1 MEEKLSND
9 KEFML
14 ALLAYNGTYLEHA
27 SEELKAD
34 KEIIMAALQSGYS
47 LLYEHVSDALKTD
60 KDFLLEIVS
69 LDAFCLEFFSE
80 ELKQDE
86 QIVLAAAKNFGDA
99 ALEFGAEKFKTNKN
113 ILNEVVKNSQ
123 DALSFLAENEK
134 NDKKLVITAVDHNGY
149 ALQYAS
155 EQLRND
161 KDVVIAA
168 VRNWGLALKYASK
181 ELQSD
186 KDVVITA
193 VRNKGENLQYAS
205 EELQND
211 KDVALAALLT
221 TPIAFGYISEKL
233 RSDKEI
239 ILHALAQKYM
249 YSTGKVINDLD
260 FSISDNIPEKLKA
273 DKDFVLEMVKV
284 NGMVLGCVS
293 DELKVDKDV
302 VTLAVKNN
310 GKAYTHFEWEEETF
324 YDKEII
330 LAAASNGGTPSVI
343 PIFTLDEEF
352 FDKIFNY
359 IPNIAYQARIA
370 AERCVESGQT
380 WKNKIG
386 QSWADVKKPK
396 RQIKGDREFALH
408 GVKKGLVL
416 NVSLCREAG
425 IVFDKKIILYQLKN
439 CIDKKE
445 ATLSI
450 INHAPEEFKADKEI
464 ALEAVKNT
472 RYVLGKPFLS
482 DELILS
488 DKEIIMEGMKHSP
501 DALYYASDNLK
512 KDRELL
518 LSALLSKDK
527 IHSTNRFDEIL
538 DELFQIKLYY

>member
-1 MEEKLSND
+1 MINQFAND

-14 ALLAYNGTYLEHA
+14 ALLEFNGTYLEHA
-27 SEELKAD
+27 SDELKAD
-34 KEIIMAALQSGYS
+34 KEVIMAALKSGYS
-47 LLYEHVSDALKTD
+47 LPYEHVSDALKTD
-60 KDFLLEIVS
+60 RDFLLEIVS
-69 LDAFCLEFFSE
+69 LDAYCLEFFSE

-86 QIVLAAAKNFGDA
+86 QIVLAAAKHFGDA
-99 ALEFGAEKFKTNKN
+99 ALEFGAEKFKKNKN
-113 ILNEVVKNSQ
+113 ILTEVVKNSHN
-123 DALSFLAENEK
+123 ALSFLAENEK

-161 KDVVIAA
+161 KDVVNAA
-168 VRNWGLALKYASK
+168 VRNYGNALEYAS
-181 ELQSD
+181 EQLQND
-186 KDVVITA
+186 KDLVITA
-193 VRNKGENLQYAS
+193 VRTNGDALQYAS

-211 KDVALAALLT
+211 KDVAMAALINST
-221 TPIAFGYISEKL
+221 EAFEYVSERL
-233 RSDKEI
+233 RSDKEF
-239 ILHALAQKYM
+239 ILHAIGQKD
-249 YSTGKVINDLD
+249 VDAVDDDLD
-260 FSISDNIPEKLKA
+260 SYISDNIPEKLKA
-273 DKDFVLEMVKV
+273 DKDFVLQMVKV

-293 DELKVDKDV
+293 DELKVDKEV

-310 GKAYTHFEWEEETF
+310 GKAYAHFEWEDETF

-330 LAAASNGGTPSVI
+330 LAAASKGGTPSVI

-359 IPNIAYQARIA
+359 LPSIAYKSRIS

-396 RQIKGDREFALH
+396 RQITGDREFALH

-416 NVSLCREAG
+416 DVFLCREAG
-425 IVFDKKIILYQLKN
+425 IVFDKEIILHQLKH

-445 ATLSI
+445 ATSSI
-450 INHAPEEFKADKEI
+450 INHAPEEFKVDKEI

-472 RYVLGKPFLS
+472 WEALLPHNIS
-482 DELILS
+482 NELILS

-501 DALYYASDNLK
+501 DALYYASDSLK
-512 KDRELL
+512 NDRELL
-518 LSALLSKDK
+518 LSALKNKDK
-527 IHSTNRFDEIL
+527 INHTNRIDEIL
-538 DELFQIKLYY
+538 DELF

>member
-1 MEEKLSND
+1 MKNQFAND

-14 ALLAYNGTYLEHA
+14 ALLAYNGTYLQHA

-34 KEIIMAALQSGYS
+34 KEVIMAALQSGYS
-47 LLYEHVSDALKTD
+47 LPYEHVSDALKTD

-69 LDAFCLEFFSE
+69 LDAYCLEFFSE

-86 QIVLAAAKNFGDA
+86 QIVLAAAKNSGDV
-99 ALEFGAEKFKTNKN
+99 ALEFGADKFKKNKN
-113 ILNEVVKNSQ
+113 IITEAVKSS
-123 DALSFLAENEK
+123 DEALSFLAENDK
-134 NDKKLVITAVDHNGY
+134 NDKNLIMTAVDNYGN
-149 ALQYAS
+149 ALEYAS
-155 EQLRND
+155 EQLQND

-168 VRNWGLALKYASK
+168 VRNNGDALEYASE
-181 ELQSD
+181 ELQND

-193 VRNKGENLQYAS
+193 VRTNGDALQYAS

-211 KDVALAALLT
+211 KDVAMAALINST
-221 TPIAFGYISEKL
+221 EAFEYVSERL
-233 RSDKEI
+233 QSDKEF
-239 ILHALAQKYM
+239 ILHAIGQKDEDA
-249 YSTGKVINDLD
+249 VDDDLD
-260 FSISDNIPEKLKA
+260 SYISDNIPEKLKA
-273 DKDFVLEMVKV
+273 DKDFVLQMVNV

-302 VTLAVKNN
+302 VMLAVKNN
-310 GKAYTHFEWEEETF
+310 GKAYAHFEWEDETF

-330 LAAASNGGTPSVI
+330 LAAASKGGTPSVI

-359 IPNIAYQARIA
+359 LPSIAYKSRIS

-396 RQIKGDREFALH
+396 RQITGDREFALH

-416 NVSLCREAG
+416 DVFLCREAG
-425 IVFDKKIILYQLKN
+425 IVFDKEIILHQLKH

-445 ATLSI
+445 ATSSI
-450 INHAPEEFKADKEI
+450 INHAPEEFKVDKEI

-472 RYVLGKPFLS
+472 WEALLPHNIS
-482 DELILS
+482 NELILS
-488 DKEIIMEGMKHSP
+488 DKEIIMESMKHSP
-501 DALYYASDNLK
+501 NALYYASDNLK
-512 KDRELL
+512 IDRELL
-518 LSALLSKDK
+518 LSALLNKDK
-527 IHSTNRFDEIL
+527 INDTYRFDKIL
-538 DELFQIKLYY
+538 DELF

>member
-1 MEEKLSND
+1 MKNQFAND

-14 ALLAYNGTYLEHA
+14 ALLAYNGTYLQHA

-34 KEIIMAALQSGYS
+34 KEVIMAALKSGYS
-47 LLYEHVSDALKTD
+47 LPYEHVSDALKTD
-60 KDFLLEIVS
+60 RDFLLEMVS
-69 LDAFCLEFFSE
+69 LDAYCLEFFSE

-86 QIVLAAAKNFGDA
+86 QIVLAAAKNSGNA
-99 ALEFGAEKFKTNKN
+99 ALEFGSEKFKKNKN
-113 ILNEVVKNSQ
+113 ILTEVVKNSHN
-123 DALSFLAENEK
+123 ALSFLAENEK

-168 VRNWGLALKYASK
+168 VRNYGNALEYAS
-181 ELQSD
+181 EQLQND
-186 KDVVITA
+186 KDLVITA
-193 VRNKGENLQYAS
+193 VRTNGDALQYAS

-211 KDVALAALLT
+211 KDVAMAALINST
-221 TPIAFGYISEKL
+221 EAFEYVSERL
-233 RSDKEI
+233 QSDKEF
-239 ILHALAQKYM
+239 ILHAIGQKDEDA
-249 YSTGKVINDLD
+249 VDDDLD
-260 FSISDNIPEKLKA
+260 SYISDNIPEKLKA
-273 DKDFVLEMVKV
+273 DKDFVLQMVKV

-293 DELKVDKDV
+293 DELKVDKEV

-310 GKAYTHFEWEEETF
+310 GKAYAHFEWEDETF

-330 LAAASNGGTPSVI
+330 LAAASKGGTPSVI

-359 IPNIAYQARIA
+359 LPSIAYKSRIS

-396 RQIKGDREFALH
+396 RQITGDREFALH

-416 NVSLCREAG
+416 DVFLCREAG
-425 IVFDKKIILYQLKN
+425 IVFDKEIILHQLKH

-445 ATLSI
+445 ATSSI
-450 INHAPEEFKADKEI
+450 INHAPEEFKVDKEI

-472 RYVLGKPFLS
+472 WEALLPHNIS
-482 DELILS
+482 NELILS
-488 DKEIIMEGMKHSP
+488 DKEIIMESMKHSP
-501 DALYYASDNLK
+501 NALYYASDNLK
-512 KDRELL
+512 IDRELL
-518 LSALLSKDK
+518 LSALLNKDK
-527 IHSTNRFDEIL
+527 INDTYRFDKIF
-538 DELFQIKLYY
+538 DELF

>member
-1 MEEKLSND
+1 MKNQFAND
-9 KEFML
+9 REFML

-34 KEIIMAALQSGYS
+34 KEVIMAALQSGYS
-47 LLYEHVSDALKTD
+47 LPYEHVSDTLKTD

-86 QIVLAAAKNFGDA
+86 QIVLAAAKHFGDA

-113 ILNEVVKNSQ
+113 IITEAVKSSGK
-123 DALSFLAENEK
+123 ALSFLAENEK
-134 NDKKLVITAVDHNGY
+134 NDKNLVITAVKHHGY

-155 EQLRND
+155 EELRND
-161 KDVVIAA
+161 KDVVI
-168 VRNWGLALKYASK
+168 
-181 ELQSD
+181 
-186 KDVVITA
+186 TA
-193 VRNKGENLQYAS
+193 VGHNGNALQYAS

-211 KDVALAALLT
+211 KDVAMAALINST
-221 TPIAFGYISEKL
+221 EAFKYISERL
-233 RSDKEI
+233 QSDKEF
-239 ILHALAQKYM
+239 ILHAIGQKD
-249 YSTGKVINDLD
+249 VDAFDDDLD
-260 FSISDNIPEKLKA
+260 SYISDNIPEKLKSE
-273 DKDFVLEMVKV
+273 KDFVLQMVSV
-284 NGMVLGCVS
+284 NGMALGCVA
-293 DELKVDKDV
+293 DELKVDKEV

-310 GKAYTHFEWEEETF
+310 GKAYAHFEWEDETF

-330 LAAASNGGTPSVI
+330 LAAASKGGTPSVI

-359 IPNIAYQARIA
+359 LPSIAYESRIS

-396 RQIKGDREFALH
+396 RQITGDREFALR

-416 NVSLCREAG
+416 DVFLCREAG
-425 IVFDKKIILYQLKN
+425 IVFDKEIILHQLKH

-445 ATLSI
+445 ATSSI

-472 RYVLGKPFLS
+472 WEALLPHNIS
-482 DELILS
+482 NELILS
-488 DKEIIMEGMKHSP
+488 DKEIIMESMKHSP

-512 KDRELL
+512 NDRELL
-518 LSALLSKDK
+518 LSALLNKDK
-527 IHSTNRFDEIL
+527 INHTNRIDEIL
-538 DELFQIKLYY
+538 DELF

>member
-1 MEEKLSND
+1 MKNQFAND

-34 KEIIMAALQSGYS
+34 KEVIMAALQSGYS
-47 LLYEHVSDALKTD
+47 LPYEHVSDALKTD
-60 KDFLLEIVS
+60 RDFLLEIVS

-86 QIVLAAAKNFGDA
+86 QIVLAAAKHFGDA

-113 ILNEVVKNSQ
+113 IITEAVKSSGK
-123 DALSFLAENEK
+123 ALSFLAENEK
-134 NDKKLVITAVDHNGY
+134 NDKNLVKTAVKHHGGYALQYASEQLQNDKDVVIAAITAVDQY
-149 ALQYAS
+149 YYTFQYAS

-161 KDVVIAA
+161 KDVVI
-168 VRNWGLALKYASK
+168 
-181 ELQSD
+181 
-186 KDVVITA
+186 TA
-193 VRNKGENLQYAS
+193 VGHNGNALQYAS

-211 KDVALAALLT
+211 KDVAMAALINST
-221 TPIAFGYISEKL
+221 EAFEYVSERL
-233 RSDKEI
+233 QSDKEF
-239 ILHALAQKYM
+239 ILHAIGQKDVDAV
-249 YSTGKVINDLD
+249 GDDLD
-260 FSISDNIPEKLKA
+260 SYISDNIPEKLKA

-293 DELKVDKDV
+293 DKLKVDKDV

-310 GKAYTHFEWEEETF
+310 GKAYAHFEWEDETF

-343 PIFTLDEEF
+343 SIFTLDEEF

-359 IPNIAYQARIA
+359 RPNNAYKARLE
-370 AERCVESGQT
+370 AENCVESGQT

-396 RQIKGDREFALH
+396 RQITGDREFALL

-416 NVSLCREAG
+416 DVFLCKEAG
-425 IVFDKKIILYQLKN
+425 LVFDKEIILHQLKN
-439 CIDKKE
+439 CIDKIQ
-445 ATLSI
+445 ATSLI
-450 INHAPEEFKADKEI
+450 INHAPEEFKVDKEI

-472 RYVLGKPFLS
+472 WEALLPHNISNER
-482 DELILS
+482 ILS

-512 KDRELL
+512 NDRELL
-518 LSALLSKDK
+518 LSALKNKDK
-527 IHSTNRFDEIL
+527 INDTYRFDEIL
-538 DELFQIKLYY
+538 DELF

>member
-1 MEEKLSND
+1 MKNQFAND
-9 KEFML
+9 REFML

-34 KEIIMAALQSGYS
+34 KEVIMAALQSGYS
-47 LLYEHVSDALKTD
+47 LPYEHVSDTLKTD

-86 QIVLAAAKNFGDA
+86 QIVLAAAKHFGDA

-113 ILNEVVKNSQ
+113 IITEAVKSSGK
-123 DALSFLAENEK
+123 ALSFLAENEK
-134 NDKKLVITAVDHNGY
+134 NDKNLVITAVKHHGY

-155 EQLRND
+155 EELRND
-161 KDVVIAA
+161 KDVVI
-168 VRNWGLALKYASK
+168 
-181 ELQSD
+181 
-186 KDVVITA
+186 TA
-193 VRNKGENLQYAS
+193 VGHNGNALQYAS

-211 KDVALAALLT
+211 KDVVITAVGHNGNALQYASEELQNDKDMAMAALINST
-221 TPIAFGYISEKL
+221 EAFEYVSERL
-233 RSDKEI
+233 QSDKEF
-239 ILHALAQKYM
+239 ILHAIGQKD
-249 YSTGKVINDLD
+249 VDAFDDDLD
-260 FSISDNIPEKLKA
+260 SYISDNIPEKLKSE
-273 DKDFVLEMVKV
+273 KDFVLQMVSV
-284 NGMVLGCVS
+284 NGMALGCVA
-293 DELKVDKDV
+293 DELKVDKEV

-310 GKAYTHFEWEEETF
+310 GKAYAHFEWEDETF

-330 LAAASNGGTPSVI
+330 LAAASKGGTPSVI

-359 IPNIAYQARIA
+359 LPSIAYESRIS

-396 RQIKGDREFALH
+396 RQITGDREFALR

-416 NVSLCREAG
+416 DVFLCREAG
-425 IVFDKKIILYQLKN
+425 IVFDKEIILYQLKN
-439 CIDKKE
+439 CLDKKE

-488 DKEIIMEGMKHSP
+488 DKEIIIEGMKHSP

-512 KDRELL
+512 NDRELL
-518 LSALLSKDK
+518 LSALKNKDK
-527 IHSTNRFDEIL
+527 INDTYRFDEIL
-538 DELFQIKLYY
+538 DELF

>member
-1 MEEKLSND
+1 MKNQFAND
-9 KEFML
+9 REFML

-34 KEIIMAALQSGYS
+34 KEVIMAALQSGYS
-47 LLYEHVSDALKTD
+47 LPYEHVSDTLKTD

-86 QIVLAAAKNFGDA
+86 QIVLAAAKHFGDA

-113 ILNEVVKNSQ
+113 IITEAVKSSGK
-123 DALSFLAENEK
+123 ALSFLAENEK
-134 NDKKLVITAVDHNGY
+134 NDKNLVITAVKHHGY

-155 EQLRND
+155 EELRND
-161 KDVVIAA
+161 KDVVITA
-168 VRNWGLALKYASK
+168 VGHNGNALQYASE
-181 ELQSD
+181 ELQND

-193 VRNKGENLQYAS
+193 VGHNGNALQYAS

-211 KDVALAALLT
+211 KDVAMAALINST
-221 TPIAFGYISEKL
+221 EAFKYISERL
-233 RSDKEI
+233 QSDKEF
-239 ILHALAQKYM
+239 ILHAIGQKD
-249 YSTGKVINDLD
+249 VDAFDDDLD
-260 FSISDNIPEKLKA
+260 SYISDNIPEKLKSE
-273 DKDFVLEMVKV
+273 KDFVLQMVSV
-284 NGMVLGCVS
+284 NGMALGCVA
-293 DELKVDKDV
+293 DELKVDKEV

-310 GKAYTHFEWEEETF
+310 GKAYAHFEWEDETF

-330 LAAASNGGTPSVI
+330 LAAASKGGTPSVI

-359 IPNIAYQARIA
+359 LPSIAYESRIS

-396 RQIKGDREFALH
+396 RQITGDREFALR

-416 NVSLCREAG
+416 DVFLCREAG
-425 IVFDKKIILYQLKN
+425 IVFDKEIILYQLKN
-439 CIDKKE
+439 CLDKKE

-488 DKEIIMEGMKHSP
+488 DKEIIIEGMKHSP

-512 KDRELL
+512 NDRELL
-518 LSALLSKDK
+518 LSALLNKDK
-527 IHSTNRFDEIL
+527 INDTYRFDEIF
-538 DELFQIKLYY
+538 DELF

>member
-1 MEEKLSND
+1 MKNQFAND

-27 SEELKAD
+27 SDELKAD
-34 KEIIMAALQSGYS
+34 KEVIMAALQSGYS
-47 LLYEHVSDALKTD
+47 LPYEHVSDALKTD
-60 KDFLLEIVS
+60 RDFLLEIVS
-69 LDAFCLEFFSE
+69 LDARCLKFFSE
-80 ELKQDE
+80 EFKQDE
-86 QIVLAAAKNFGDA
+86 QIVLAAAKHFGDA

-113 ILNEVVKNSQ
+113 IITEAVKSGRK
-123 DALSFLAENEK
+123 ALSFLAENEK
-134 NDKKLVITAVDHNGY
+134 NDKNLVITAVKHHGY

-155 EQLRND
+155 EQLQND

-168 VRNWGLALKYASK
+168 ITAVDQYSNTLQYASE
-181 ELQSD
+181 ELRND

-193 VRNKGENLQYAS
+193 VGHNGNALQYAS

-211 KDVALAALLT
+211 KDVAMAALINST
-221 TPIAFGYISEKL
+221 EAFKYVSERL
-233 RSDKEI
+233 QSDKEF
-239 ILHALAQKYM
+239 ILHAIGQKDEDA
-249 YSTGKVINDLD
+249 VDDDLD
-260 FSISDNIPEKLKA
+260 YYISDNIPEKLKA

-310 GKAYTHFEWEEETF
+310 GKAYAHFEWEDETF

-359 IPNIAYQARIA
+359 RPNNAYQARIA

-396 RQIKGDREFALH
+396 RQITGDREFALR

-416 NVSLCREAG
+416 DVFLCREAG
-425 IVFDKKIILYQLKN
+425 LVFDKEIILHQLKN
-439 CIDKKE
+439 CKDKIQ
-445 ATLSI
+445 ATSLI
-450 INHAPEEFKADKEI
+450 INHAPEEFKVDKEI
-464 ALEAVKNT
+464 ALKAVKNT
-472 RYVLGKPFLS
+472 WEALLPHNISNER
-482 DELILS
+482 ILS

-512 KDRELL
+512 NDRELL
-518 LSALLSKDK
+518 LSALKNKDK
-527 IHSTNRFDEIL
+527 INRYRHNFL
-538 DELFQIKLYY
+538 IKVL

>member
-1 MEEKLSND
+1 MKNQFAND
-9 KEFML
+9 REFML

-34 KEIIMAALQSGYS
+34 KEVIMAALQSGYS
-47 LLYEHVSDALKTD
+47 LQYEHVSDTLKTD

-86 QIVLAAAKNFGDA
+86 QIVLAAAKHFGDA

-113 ILNEVVKNSQ
+113 IITEAVKSSGK
-123 DALSFLAENEK
+123 ALSFLAENEK
-134 NDKKLVITAVDHNGY
+134 NDKNLVITAVKHHGY
-149 ALQYAS
+149 ALQYAPEQLQNDKDVVIAAITAVDQYSNTLQYAS
-155 EQLRND
+155 EELRND
-161 KDVVIAA
+161 KDVVI
-168 VRNWGLALKYASK
+168 
-181 ELQSD
+181 
-186 KDVVITA
+186 TA
-193 VRNKGENLQYAS
+193 VGHNGNALQYAS

-211 KDVALAALLT
+211 KDVAMAALINST
-221 TPIAFGYISEKL
+221 EAFEYVSERL
-233 RSDKEI
+233 QSDKEF
-239 ILHALAQKYM
+239 ILHAIGQKD
-249 YSTGKVINDLD
+249 VDAVDDDLD
-260 FSISDNIPEKLKA
+260 SYISDNIPEKLKSE
-273 DKDFVLEMVKV
+273 KDFVLQMVSV
-284 NGMVLGCVS
+284 NGMALGCVS
-293 DELKVDKDV
+293 DELKVDKEV

-310 GKAYTHFEWEEETF
+310 GKAYAHFEWEDETF

-330 LAAASNGGTPSVI
+330 LAAASKGGTPSVI

-359 IPNIAYQARIA
+359 LPSIAYKSRIS

-396 RQIKGDREFALH
+396 RQITGDREFALR

-416 NVSLCREAG
+416 DVFLCREAG
-425 IVFDKKIILYQLKN
+425 IVFDKEIILHQLKH

-445 ATLSI
+445 ATLRI
-450 INHAPEEFKADKEI
+450 INHAPEEFKVDKEI

-472 RYVLGKPFLS
+472 WEALLPHNIS
-482 DELILS
+482 NELILS

-501 DALYYASDNLK
+501 NALYYASDNLK
-512 KDRELL
+512 NDRELL
-518 LSALLSKDK
+518 LSALLNKDK
-527 IHSTNRFDEIL
+527 INDTYRFDEIL
-538 DELFQIKLYY
+538 DELF

>member
-1 MEEKLSND
+1 MKNQFAND

-34 KEIIMAALQSGYS
+34 KEVIMAALKSGYS
-47 LLYEHVSDALKTD
+47 LPYEHVSDALKTD
-60 KDFLLEIVS
+60 RDFLLEIVS
-69 LDAFCLEFFSE
+69 LDAYCLEFFSE

-86 QIVLAAAKNFGDA
+86 QIVLAAAKHFGDA
-99 ALEFGAEKFKTNKN
+99 ALEFGADKFKTNKN
-113 ILNEVVKNSQ
+113 IITEAVKSSSKV
-123 DALSFLAENEK
+123 LSFLAENEK
-134 NDKKLVITAVDHNGY
+134 NDKNLVITAVKHHGGSP
-149 ALQYAS
+149 LQYAS

-168 VRNWGLALKYASK
+168 ITAVDQYYFTFQYASE
-181 ELQSD
+181 ELRND

-193 VRNKGENLQYAS
+193 VGHNGAALQYAS
-205 EELQND
+205 ERLRDDKEVAMAALINSTEAF
-211 KDVALAALLT
+211 KDV
-221 TPIAFGYISEKL
+221 SERL
-233 RSDKEI
+233 RSDKEF
-239 ILHALAQKYM
+239 ILHAIGQKD
-249 YSTGKVINDLD
+249 VDAVDDDLD
-260 FSISDNIPEKLKA
+260 SYISDNIPEKLKA

-302 VTLAVKNN
+302 VMLAVKNN
-310 GKAYTHFEWEEETF
+310 GKAYAHFEWEDETF

-330 LAAASNGGTPSVI
+330 LAATSNGGTPSI
-343 PIFTLDEEF
+343 INIFTLDEEF

-359 IPNIAYQARIA
+359 RPNAAYLARIE
-370 AERCVESGQT
+370 AEDCIGQT

-396 RQIKGDREFALH
+396 RQITGDREFALR
-408 GVKKGLVL
+408 GVKKGLIL
-416 NVSLCREAG
+416 DVSLCRQAG
-425 IVFDKKIILYQLKN
+425 IVFDKEIILYQLKN
-439 CIDKKE
+439 CKDKIQ
-445 ATLSI
+445 ATSSI

-472 RYVLGKPFLS
+472 WLALLPHNIS

-501 DALYYASDNLK
+501 DALYYGSDNLK
-512 KDRELL
+512 NDRELL
-518 LSALLSKDK
+518 LSALLNKDK
-527 IHSTNRFDEIL
+527 INHTNRIDEIL
-538 DELFQIKLYY
+538 DELF

>member
-1 MEEKLSND
+1 MKNQFAND
-9 KEFML
+9 REFML

-34 KEIIMAALQSGYS
+34 KEVIMAALQSGYS
-47 LLYEHVSDALKTD
+47 LPYEHVSDTLKTD

-86 QIVLAAAKNFGDA
+86 QIVLAAAKHFGDA

-113 ILNEVVKNSQ
+113 IITEAVKSSGK
-123 DALSFLAENEK
+123 ALSFLAENEK
-134 NDKKLVITAVDHNGY
+134 NDKNLVITAVKHHGY

-155 EQLRND
+155 EELRND
-161 KDVVIAA
+161 KDVVI
-168 VRNWGLALKYASK
+168 
-181 ELQSD
+181 
-186 KDVVITA
+186 TA
-193 VRNKGENLQYAS
+193 VGHNGNALQYAS

-211 KDVALAALLT
+211 KDVVITAFGHNGNALQYASEELQNDKDMAMAALINST
-221 TPIAFGYISEKL
+221 EAFEYVSERL
-233 RSDKEI
+233 QSDKEF
-239 ILHALAQKYM
+239 ILHAIGQKD
-249 YSTGKVINDLD
+249 VDAFDDDLD
-260 FSISDNIPEKLKA
+260 SYISDNIPEKLKSE
-273 DKDFVLEMVKV
+273 KDFVLQMVSV
-284 NGMVLGCVS
+284 NGMALGCVA
-293 DELKVDKDV
+293 DELKVDKEV

-310 GKAYTHFEWEEETF
+310 GKAYAHFEWEDETF

-330 LAAASNGGTPSVI
+330 LAAASKGGTPSVI

-359 IPNIAYQARIA
+359 LPSIAYESRIS

-396 RQIKGDREFALH
+396 RQITGDREFALR

-416 NVSLCREAG
+416 DVFLCREAG
-425 IVFDKKIILYQLKN
+425 IVFDKEIILYQLKN
-439 CIDKKE
+439 CLDKKE

-488 DKEIIMEGMKHSP
+488 DKEIIIEGMKHSP

-512 KDRELL
+512 NDRELL
-518 LSALLSKDK
+518 LSALKNKDK
-527 IHSTNRFDEIL
+527 INDTYRFDEIL
-538 DELFQIKLYY
+538 DELF

>member
-1 MEEKLSND
+1 MENQFAND

-14 ALLAYNGTYLEHA
+14 ALLAYNGTYLQHA

-60 KDFLLEIVS
+60 RDFLLEIVS
-69 LDAFCLEFFSE
+69 LDAYCLEFFSE

-86 QIVLAAAKNFGDA
+86 QIVLAAAKHFGDA
-99 ALEFGAEKFKTNKN
+99 ALEFGADKFKTNKN
-113 ILNEVVKNSQ
+113 IITEAVKSSSKV
-123 DALSFLAENEK
+123 LSFLAENDK
-134 NDKKLVITAVDHNGY
+134 NDKNLIMTAVDNYGN
-149 ALQYAS
+149 ALEYAS
-155 EQLRND
+155 EQLQND

-168 VRNWGLALKYASK
+168 VRNNGDAL
-181 ELQSD
+181 E
-186 KDVVITA
+186 
-193 VRNKGENLQYAS
+193 YAS

-211 KDVALAALLT
+211 KDVAMAALINST
-221 TPIAFGYISEKL
+221 EAFEYVSERL
-233 RSDKEI
+233 QSDKEF
-239 ILHALAQKYM
+239 ILHAIGQKDEDA
-249 YSTGKVINDLD
+249 VDDDLD
-260 FSISDNIPEKLKA
+260 SYISDNIPEKLKA
-273 DKDFVLEMVKV
+273 DKDFVLQMVNV

-293 DELKVDKDV
+293 DELKVDKEV

-310 GKAYTHFEWEEETF
+310 GKAYAHFEWEDETF

-330 LAAASNGGTPSVI
+330 LAAASKGGTPSVI

-359 IPNIAYQARIA
+359 LPSIAYKSRIS

-396 RQIKGDREFALH
+396 RQITGDREFALH

-416 NVSLCREAG
+416 DVFLCREAG
-425 IVFDKKIILYQLKN
+425 IVFDKEIILHQLKH

-445 ATLSI
+445 ATSSI
-450 INHAPEEFKADKEI
+450 INHAPEEFKVDKEI

-472 RYVLGKPFLS
+472 WEALLPHNIS
-482 DELILS
+482 NELILS
-488 DKEIIMEGMKHSP
+488 DKEIIMESMKHSP
-501 DALYYASDNLK
+501 NALYYASDNLK
-512 KDRELL
+512 IDRELL
-518 LSALLSKDK
+518 LSALLNKDK
-527 IHSTNRFDEIL
+527 INDTYRFDKIL
-538 DELFQIKLYY
+538 DELF

>member
-1 MEEKLSND
+1 MKNQFAND

-14 ALLAYNGTYLEHA
+14 ALLAYNGTYLQHA

-34 KEIIMAALQSGYS
+34 KEVIMAALKSGYS
-47 LLYEHVSDALKTD
+47 LPYEHVSDALKTD
-60 KDFLLEIVS
+60 RDFLLEMVS
-69 LDAFCLEFFSE
+69 LDAYCLEFFSE

-86 QIVLAAAKNFGDA
+86 QIVLAAAKNSGNA
-99 ALEFGAEKFKTNKN
+99 ALEFGAEKFKKNKN
-113 ILNEVVKNSQ
+113 ILTEVVKNSHN
-123 DALSFLAENEK
+123 ALSFLAENEK

-168 VRNWGLALKYASK
+168 VRNYGNALEYAS
-181 ELQSD
+181 EQLQND
-186 KDVVITA
+186 KDLVITA
-193 VRNKGENLQYAS
+193 VRTNGDALQYAS

-211 KDVALAALLT
+211 KDVAMAALINST
-221 TPIAFGYISEKL
+221 EAFEYVSERL
-233 RSDKEI
+233 QSDKEF
-239 ILHALAQKYM
+239 ILHAIGQKD
-249 YSTGKVINDLD
+249 VDAVDDDLD
-260 FSISDNIPEKLKA
+260 SYISDNIPEKLKA

-302 VTLAVKNN
+302 VMLAVKNN
-310 GKAYTHFEWEEETF
+310 GKAYAHFEWEDETF

-330 LAAASNGGTPSVI
+330 LAAASKGGTPSVI

-359 IPNIAYQARIA
+359 LPSIAYKSRIS

-396 RQIKGDREFALH
+396 RQITGDREFALH

-416 NVSLCREAG
+416 DVFLCREAG
-425 IVFDKKIILYQLKN
+425 IVFDKEIILYQLKN
-439 CIDKKE
+439 CKDKIQ
-445 ATLSI
+445 ATSLI
-450 INHAPEEFKADKEI
+450 INHAPEEFKVDKEI

-472 RYVLGKPFLS
+472 WEALLQHNIS

-501 DALYYASDNLK
+501 DALYYGSDNLK
-512 KDRELL
+512 NDRELL
-518 LSALLSKDK
+518 LSALLNKDK
-527 IHSTNRFDEIL
+527 INHTNRIDEML
-538 DELFQIKLYY
+538 DELF

>member
-1 MEEKLSND
+1 MKNQFAND

-14 ALLAYNGTYLEHA
+14 ALLAYNGTYLQHA

-34 KEIIMAALQSGYS
+34 KEVIMAALKSGYS
-47 LLYEHVSDALKTD
+47 LPYEHVSDALKTD
-60 KDFLLEIVS
+60 RDFLLEMVS
-69 LDAFCLEFFSE
+69 LDAYCLEFFSE

-86 QIVLAAAKNFGDA
+86 QIVLAAAKNSGNA
-99 ALEFGAEKFKTNKN
+99 ALEFGAEKFKKNKN
-113 ILNEVVKNSQ
+113 ILTEVVKNSHN
-123 DALSFLAENEK
+123 ALSFLAENEK

-168 VRNWGLALKYASK
+168 VRNYGNALEYAS
-181 ELQSD
+181 EQLQND
-186 KDVVITA
+186 KDLVITA
-193 VRNKGENLQYAS
+193 VRTNGDALQYAS

-211 KDVALAALLT
+211 KDVAMVALINST
-221 TPIAFGYISEKL
+221 EAFEYVSERL
-233 RSDKEI
+233 QSDKEF
-239 ILHALAQKYM
+239 ILHAIGQKDEDA
-249 YSTGKVINDLD
+249 VDDDLD
-260 FSISDNIPEKLKA
+260 SYISDNIPEKLKA
-273 DKDFVLEMVKV
+273 DKDFVLQMVKV
-284 NGMVLGCVS
+284 NAMVLGCVS
-293 DELKVDKDV
+293 DELKVDKEV

-310 GKAYTHFEWEEETF
+310 GKAYAHFEWEDETF

-330 LAAASNGGTPSVI
+330 LAAASKGGTPSVI

-359 IPNIAYQARIA
+359 LPSIAYKSRIS

-396 RQIKGDREFALH
+396 RQITGDREFALH

-416 NVSLCREAG
+416 DVFLCREAG
-425 IVFDKKIILYQLKN
+425 IVFDKEIILHQLKH

-445 ATLSI
+445 ATSSI
-450 INHAPEEFKADKEI
+450 INHAPEEFKVDKEI

-472 RYVLGKPFLS
+472 WEALLPHNIS
-482 DELILS
+482 NELILS
-488 DKEIIMEGMKHSP
+488 DKEIIMESMKHSP
-501 DALYYASDNLK
+501 NALYYASDNLK
-512 KDRELL
+512 IDRELL
-518 LSALLSKDK
+518 LSALLNKDK
-527 IHSTNRFDEIL
+527 INDTYRFDKIL
-538 DELFQIKLYY
+538 DELF

>member
-1 MEEKLSND
+1 MKNQFAND

-14 ALLAYNGTYLEHA
+14 ALLAYNGTYLQHA

-34 KEIIMAALQSGYS
+34 KEVIMAALKSGYS
-47 LLYEHVSDALKTD
+47 LPYEHVSDALKTD
-60 KDFLLEIVS
+60 RDFLLEMVS
-69 LDAFCLEFFSE
+69 LDAYCLEFFSE

-86 QIVLAAAKNFGDA
+86 QIVLAAAKNSGNA
-99 ALEFGAEKFKTNKN
+99 ALEFGAEKFKKNKN
-113 ILNEVVKNSQ
+113 ILTEVVKNSHN
-123 DALSFLAENEK
+123 ALSFLAENEK

-168 VRNWGLALKYASK
+168 VRNYGNALEYAS
-181 ELQSD
+181 EQLQND
-186 KDVVITA
+186 KDLVITA
-193 VRNKGENLQYAS
+193 VRTNGDALQYAS

-211 KDVALAALLT
+211 KDVAMVALINST
-221 TPIAFGYISEKL
+221 EAFEYVSERL
-233 RSDKEI
+233 QSDKEF
-239 ILHALAQKYM
+239 ILHAIGQKDEDA
-249 YSTGKVINDLD
+249 VDDDLD
-260 FSISDNIPEKLKA
+260 SYISDNIPEKLKA
-273 DKDFVLEMVKV
+273 DKDFVLQMVKV
-284 NGMVLGCVS
+284 NAMVLGCVS
-293 DELKVDKDV
+293 DELKVDKEV

-310 GKAYTHFEWEEETF
+310 GKAYAHFEWEDETF

-330 LAAASNGGTPSVI
+330 LAAASKGGTPSVI

-359 IPNIAYQARIA
+359 LPSIAYKSRIS

-396 RQIKGDREFALH
+396 RQITGDREFALR

-416 NVSLCREAG
+416 DVFLCREAG
-425 IVFDKKIILYQLKN
+425 IVFDKEIILHQLKH

-445 ATLSI
+445 ATSSI
-450 INHAPEEFKADKEI
+450 INHAPEEFKVDKEI

-472 RYVLGKPFLS
+472 WEALLPHNIS
-482 DELILS
+482 NELILS
-488 DKEIIMEGMKHSP
+488 DKEIIMESMKHSP
-501 DALYYASDNLK
+501 NALYYASDNLK
-512 KDRELL
+512 IDRELL
-518 LSALLSKDK
+518 LSALINKDK
-527 IHSTNRFDEIL
+527 INDTNRIDEIL
-538 DELFQIKLYY
+538 DELF

>member
-1 MEEKLSND
+1 MKNQFAND

-14 ALLAYNGTYLEHA
+14 ALLAYNGTYLQHA

-34 KEIIMAALQSGYS
+34 KEVIMAALKSGYS
-47 LLYEHVSDALKTD
+47 LPYEHVSDALKTD
-60 KDFLLEIVS
+60 RDFLLEMVS
-69 LDAFCLEFFSE
+69 LDAYCLEFFSE
-80 ELKQDE
+80 EFKQDE

-113 ILNEVVKNSQ
+113 ILTEVVKSSQ

-134 NDKKLVITAVDHNGY
+134 NDKNLVITAVKHHGY
-149 ALQYAS
+149 ALQYAPEQLQNDKDVVIAAVRNYGNALEYAS

-161 KDVVIAA
+161 KDVVI
-168 VRNWGLALKYASK
+168 
-181 ELQSD
+181 
-186 KDVVITA
+186 TA
-193 VRNKGENLQYAS
+193 VRTNGDALQYAS

-211 KDVALAALLT
+211 KDVAMAALINST
-221 TPIAFGYISEKL
+221 EAFEYVSERL
-233 RSDKEI
+233 QSDKEF
-239 ILHALAQKYM
+239 ILHAIGQKDDDA
-249 YSTGKVINDLD
+249 VDDDLD
-260 FSISDNIPEKLKA
+260 SYISDNIPEKLKA

-284 NGMVLGCVS
+284 NGMVLGCLS

-310 GKAYTHFEWEEETF
+310 GKAYAHFEWEDETF

-359 IPNIAYQARIA
+359 RPNNAYQARIA
-370 AERCVESGQT
+370 AENCVESGQT

-396 RQIKGDREFALH
+396 RQITGDREFALR

-416 NVSLCREAG
+416 DVFLCKEAG
-425 IVFDKKIILYQLKN
+425 LVFDKEIILYQLKN
-439 CIDKKE
+439 CKDKIQ
-445 ATLSI
+445 ATSLI
-450 INHAPEEFKADKEI
+450 INHAPEEFKVDKEI

-472 RYVLGKPFLS
+472 WEALLPHNISNER
-482 DELILS
+482 ILS

-512 KDRELL
+512 NDRELL
-518 LSALLSKDK
+518 LSALKNKDK
-527 IHSTNRFDEIL
+527 INDTYRFDEIL
-538 DELFQIKLYY
+538 DELF

>member
-1 MEEKLSND
+1 MKNQFAND

-14 ALLAYNGTYLEHA
+14 ALLAYNGTYLQHA

-34 KEIIMAALQSGYS
+34 KEVIMAALKSGYS
-47 LLYEHVSDALKTD
+47 LPYEHVSDALKTD
-60 KDFLLEIVS
+60 RDFLLEMVS
-69 LDAFCLEFFSE
+69 LDAYCLEFFSE

-86 QIVLAAAKNFGDA
+86 QIVLAAAKNSGNA
-99 ALEFGAEKFKTNKN
+99 ALEFGAEKFKKNKN
-113 ILNEVVKNSQ
+113 ILTEVVKNSHN
-123 DALSFLAENEK
+123 ALSFLAENEK

-168 VRNWGLALKYASK
+168 VRNYGNALEYAS
-181 ELQSD
+181 EQLQND
-186 KDVVITA
+186 KDLVITA
-193 VRNKGENLQYAS
+193 VRTNGDALQYAS

-211 KDVALAALLT
+211 KDVAMAALINST
-221 TPIAFGYISEKL
+221 EAFEYVSERL
-233 RSDKEI
+233 QSDKEF
-239 ILHALAQKYM
+239 ILHAIGQKDEDA
-249 YSTGKVINDLD
+249 VDDDLD
-260 FSISDNIPEKLKA
+260 SYISDNIPEKLKA
-273 DKDFVLEMVKV
+273 DKDFVLQMVKV

-293 DELKVDKDV
+293 DELKVDKEV

-310 GKAYTHFEWEEETF
+310 GKAYVHFEWEDETF

-330 LAAASNGGTPSVI
+330 LAAASKGGTPSVI

-359 IPNIAYQARIA
+359 LPSIAYKSRIS

-380 WKNKIG
+380 WKNEIG

-396 RQIKGDREFALH
+396 RQITGDREFALH

-416 NVSLCREAG
+416 DVFLCREAG
-425 IVFDKKIILYQLKN
+425 IVFDKEIILHQLKH

-445 ATLSI
+445 ATSSI
-450 INHAPEEFKADKEI
+450 INHAPEEFKVDKEI

-472 RYVLGKPFLS
+472 WEALLPHNIS
-482 DELILS
+482 NELILS
-488 DKEIIMEGMKHSP
+488 DKEIIMESMKHSP
-501 DALYYASDNLK
+501 DALYYGSDNLK
-512 KDRELL
+512 NDRELL
-518 LSALLSKDK
+518 LSALLNKDK
-527 IHSTNRFDEIL
+527 INHTNRIDEIL
-538 DELFQIKLYY
+538 DELF

>member
-1 MEEKLSND
+1 MKNQFAND

-14 ALLAYNGTYLEHA
+14 ALLAYNGTYLQHA

-34 KEIIMAALQSGYS
+34 KEVIMAALKSGYS
-47 LLYEHVSDALKTD
+47 LPYEHVSDALKTD
-60 KDFLLEIVS
+60 RDFLLEMVS
-69 LDAFCLEFFSE
+69 LDAYCLEFFSE

-86 QIVLAAAKNFGDA
+86 QIVLAAAKNSGNA
-99 ALEFGAEKFKTNKN
+99 ALEFGAEKFKKNKN
-113 ILNEVVKNSQ
+113 ILTEVVKNSHN
-123 DALSFLAENEK
+123 ALSFLAENEK

-168 VRNWGLALKYASK
+168 VRNYGNALEYAS
-181 ELQSD
+181 EQLQND
-186 KDVVITA
+186 KDLVITA
-193 VRNKGENLQYAS
+193 VRTNGDALQYAS

-211 KDVALAALLT
+211 KDVAMAALINST
-221 TPIAFGYISEKL
+221 EAFEYVSERL
-233 RSDKEI
+233 QSDKEF
-239 ILHALAQKYM
+239 ILHAIGQKDEDA
-249 YSTGKVINDLD
+249 VDDDLD
-260 FSISDNIPEKLKA
+260 SYISDNIPEKLKA
-273 DKDFVLEMVKV
+273 DKDFVLQMVKV
-284 NGMVLGCVS
+284 NAMVLGCVS
-293 DELKVDKDV
+293 DELKVDKEV

-310 GKAYTHFEWEEETF
+310 GKAYAHFEWEDETF

-330 LAAASNGGTPSVI
+330 LAAASKGGTPSVI

-359 IPNIAYQARIA
+359 LPSIAYKSRIS

-396 RQIKGDREFALH
+396 RQITGDREFALH

-416 NVSLCREAG
+416 DVFLCREAG
-425 IVFDKKIILYQLKN
+425 IVFDKEIILHQLKH

-445 ATLSI
+445 ATSSI
-450 INHAPEEFKADKEI
+450 INHAPEEFKVDKEI

-472 RYVLGKPFLS
+472 WEALLPHNIS
-482 DELILS
+482 NELILS
-488 DKEIIMEGMKHSP
+488 DKEIIMESMKHSP
-501 DALYYASDNLK
+501 NALYYASDNLK
-512 KDRELL
+512 IDRELL
-518 LSALLSKDK
+518 LSALLNKDK
-527 IHSTNRFDEIL
+527 INDTYRFDKIF
-538 DELFQIKLYY
+538 DELF

>member
-1 MEEKLSND
+1 MKNQFAND

-14 ALLAYNGTYLEHA
+14 ALLAYNGTYLQHA

-34 KEIIMAALQSGYS
+34 KEVIMAALKSGYS
-47 LLYEHVSDALKTD
+47 LPYEHVSDALKTD
-60 KDFLLEIVS
+60 RDFLLEMVS
-69 LDAFCLEFFSE
+69 LDAYCLEFFSE

-86 QIVLAAAKNFGDA
+86 QIVLAAAKNSGNA
-99 ALEFGAEKFKTNKN
+99 ALEFGAEKFKKNKN
-113 ILNEVVKNSQ
+113 ILTEVVKNSHN
-123 DALSFLAENEK
+123 ALSFLAENEK

-168 VRNWGLALKYASK
+168 VRNYGNALEYAS
-181 ELQSD
+181 EQLQND
-186 KDVVITA
+186 KDLVITA
-193 VRNKGENLQYAS
+193 VRTNGDALQYAS

-211 KDVALAALLT
+211 KDVAMAALINST
-221 TPIAFGYISEKL
+221 EAFEYVSERL
-233 RSDKEI
+233 QSDKEF
-239 ILHALAQKYM
+239 ILHAIGQKDEDA
-249 YSTGKVINDLD
+249 VDDDLD
-260 FSISDNIPEKLKA
+260 SYISDNIPEKLKA
-273 DKDFVLEMVKV
+273 DKDFVLQMVKV
-284 NGMVLGCVS
+284 NAMVLGCVS
-293 DELKVDKDV
+293 DELKVDKEV

-310 GKAYTHFEWEEETF
+310 GKAYAHFEWEDETF

-330 LAAASNGGTPSVI
+330 LAAASKGGTPSVI

-359 IPNIAYQARIA
+359 LPSIAYKSRIS

-396 RQIKGDREFALH
+396 RQITGDREFALH

-416 NVSLCREAG
+416 DVFLCREAG
-425 IVFDKKIILYQLKN
+425 IVFDKEIILHQLKH

-445 ATLSI
+445 ATSSI
-450 INHAPEEFKADKEI
+450 INHAPEEFKVDKEI

-472 RYVLGKPFLS
+472 WEALLPHNIS
-482 DELILS
+482 NELILS
-488 DKEIIMEGMKHSP
+488 DKEIIMESMKHSSN
-501 DALYYASDNLK
+501 ALYYASDNLK
-512 KDRELL
+512 IDRELL
-518 LSALLSKDK
+518 LSALLNKDK
-527 IHSTNRFDEIL
+527 INDTYRFDKIL
-538 DELFQIKLYY
+538 DELF

>member
-1 MEEKLSND
+1 MKNQFAND

-14 ALLAYNGTYLEHA
+14 ALLAYNGTYLQHA

-34 KEIIMAALQSGYS
+34 KEVIMAALKSGYS
-47 LLYEHVSDALKTD
+47 LPYEHVSDALKTD
-60 KDFLLEIVS
+60 RDFLLEMVS
-69 LDAFCLEFFSE
+69 LDAYCLEFFSE

-86 QIVLAAAKNFGDA
+86 QIVLAAAKNSGNA
-99 ALEFGAEKFKTNKN
+99 ALEFGAEKFKKNKN
-113 ILNEVVKNSQ
+113 ILTEVVKNSHN
-123 DALSFLAENEK
+123 ALSFLAENEK

-168 VRNWGLALKYASK
+168 VRNYGNALEYAS
-181 ELQSD
+181 EQLQND
-186 KDVVITA
+186 KDLVITA
-193 VRNKGENLQYAS
+193 VRTNGDALQYAS

-211 KDVALAALLT
+211 KDVAMAALINST
-221 TPIAFGYISEKL
+221 EAFEYVSERL
-233 RSDKEI
+233 QSDKEF
-239 ILHALAQKYM
+239 ILHAIVQKDEDA
-249 YSTGKVINDLD
+249 VDDDLD
-260 FSISDNIPEKLKA
+260 SYISNNIPEKLKA
-273 DKDFVLEMVKV
+273 DKDFVLQMVKV

-293 DELKVDKDV
+293 DELKVDKEV

-310 GKAYTHFEWEEETF
+310 GKAYAHFEWEDETF

-330 LAAASNGGTPSVI
+330 LAAASKGGTPSVI

-359 IPNIAYQARIA
+359 LPSIAYKSRIS

-396 RQIKGDREFALH
+396 RQITGDREFALH

-416 NVSLCREAG
+416 DVFLCREAG
-425 IVFDKKIILYQLKN
+425 IVFDKEIILHQLKH

-445 ATLSI
+445 ATSSI
-450 INHAPEEFKADKEI
+450 INHAPEEFKVDKEI

-472 RYVLGKPFLS
+472 WEALLPHNIS
-482 DELILS
+482 NELILS
-488 DKEIIMEGMKHSP
+488 DKEIIMESMKHSSN
-501 DALYYASDNLK
+501 ALYYASDNLK
-512 KDRELL
+512 IDRELL
-518 LSALLSKDK
+518 LSALLNKDK
-527 IHSTNRFDEIL
+527 INDTYRFDKIF
-538 DELFQIKLYY
+538 DELF

>member
-1 MEEKLSND
+1 MKNQFAND

-123 DALSFLAENEK
+123 DSLSFLAENDK

-193 VRNKGENLQYAS
+193 VRNNGETLQFAS
-205 EELQND
+205 KELQND
-211 KDVALAALLT
+211 KDVAMAALINCDYTFL
-221 TPIAFGYISEKL
+221 YISEIL

-239 ILHALAQKYM
+239 ILHALAQKYVH
-249 YSTGKVINDLD
+249 STGNVINDLSCN
-260 FSISDNIPEKLKA
+260 FTDNIPEKLKA
-273 DKDFVLEMVKV
+273 EKDFVLEMVKV

-343 PIFTLDEEF
+343 PIFSLDEEF
-352 FDKIFNY
+352 FDKIYNHR
-359 IPNIAYQARIA
+359 PSIAYKSRIA

-396 RQIKGDREFALH
+396 RQITGDREFALL

-416 NVSLCREAG
+416 DVFLCREAG
-425 IVFDKKIILYQLKN
+425 LVFDKEIILYQLKN

-512 KDRELL
+512 NDRELL
-518 LSALLSKDK
+518 LSALKNKDK
-527 IHSTNRFDEIL
+527 INDTYRFDEIL
-538 DELFQIKLYY
+538 DELF

>member
-1 MEEKLSND
+1 MKNQFAND

-14 ALLAYNGTYLEHA
+14 ALLAYNGTYLQHA

-34 KEIIMAALQSGYS
+34 KEVIMAALKSGYS
-47 LLYEHVSDALKTD
+47 LPYEHVSDALKTD
-60 KDFLLEIVS
+60 RDFLLEMVS
-69 LDAFCLEFFSE
+69 LDAYCLEFFSE

-86 QIVLAAAKNFGDA
+86 QIVLAAAKNSGNA
-99 ALEFGAEKFKTNKN
+99 ALEFGAEKFKKNKN
-113 ILNEVVKNSQ
+113 ILTEVVKNSHN
-123 DALSFLAENEK
+123 ALSFLAENEK

-168 VRNWGLALKYASK
+168 VRNYGNALEYAS
-181 ELQSD
+181 EQLQND
-186 KDVVITA
+186 KDLVITA
-193 VRNKGENLQYAS
+193 VRTNGDALQYAS

-211 KDVALAALLT
+211 KDVAMVALINST
-221 TPIAFGYISEKL
+221 EAFEYVSERL
-233 RSDKEI
+233 QSDKEF
-239 ILHALAQKYM
+239 ILHAIVQKDEDA
-249 YSTGKVINDLD
+249 VDDDLD
-260 FSISDNIPEKLKA
+260 SYISDNIPEKLKA
-273 DKDFVLEMVKV
+273 DKDFVLQMVKV
-284 NGMVLGCVS
+284 NAMVLGCVS
-293 DELKVDKDV
+293 DELKVDKEV

-310 GKAYTHFEWEEETF
+310 GKAYAHFEWEDETF

-330 LAAASNGGTPSVI
+330 LAAASKGGTPSVI

-359 IPNIAYQARIA
+359 LPSIAYKSRIS

-396 RQIKGDREFALH
+396 RQITGDREFALH

-416 NVSLCREAG
+416 DVFLCREAG
-425 IVFDKKIILYQLKN
+425 IVFDKEIILHQLKH

-445 ATLSI
+445 ATSSI
-450 INHAPEEFKADKEI
+450 INHAPEEFKVDKEI

-472 RYVLGKPFLS
+472 WEALLPHNIS
-482 DELILS
+482 NELILS
-488 DKEIIMEGMKHSP
+488 DKEIIMESMKHSP
-501 DALYYASDNLK
+501 NALYYASDNLK
-512 KDRELL
+512 IDRELL
-518 LSALLSKDK
+518 LSALLNKDK
-527 IHSTNRFDEIL
+527 INDTYRFDKIL
-538 DELFQIKLYY
+538 DELF

>member
-1 MEEKLSND
+1 MKNQFAND

-14 ALLAYNGTYLEHA
+14 ALLAYNGTYLQHA

-34 KEIIMAALQSGYS
+34 KEVIMAALKSGYS
-47 LLYEHVSDALKTD
+47 LPYEHVSDALKTD
-60 KDFLLEIVS
+60 RDFLLEMVS
-69 LDAFCLEFFSE
+69 LDAYCLEFFSE

-86 QIVLAAAKNFGDA
+86 QIVLAAAKNSGNA
-99 ALEFGAEKFKTNKN
+99 ALEFGAEKFKKNKN
-113 ILNEVVKNSQ
+113 ILTEVVKNSHN
-123 DALSFLAENEK
+123 ALSFLAENEK

-168 VRNWGLALKYASK
+168 VRNYGNALEYAS
-181 ELQSD
+181 EQLQND
-186 KDVVITA
+186 KDLVITA
-193 VRNKGENLQYAS
+193 VRTNGDALQYAS

-211 KDVALAALLT
+211 KDVAMAALINST
-221 TPIAFGYISEKL
+221 EAFEYVSERL
-233 RSDKEI
+233 QSDKEF
-239 ILHALAQKYM
+239 ILHAIGQKDEDA
-249 YSTGKVINDLD
+249 VDDDLD
-260 FSISDNIPEKLKA
+260 SYISDNIPEKLKA
-273 DKDFVLEMVKV
+273 DKDFVLQMVKV
-284 NGMVLGCVS
+284 NAMVLGCVS
-293 DELKVDKDV
+293 DELKVDKEV

-310 GKAYTHFEWEEETF
+310 GKAYAHFEWEDETF

-330 LAAASNGGTPSVI
+330 LAAASKGGTPSVI

-359 IPNIAYQARIA
+359 LPSIAYKSRIS

-396 RQIKGDREFALH
+396 RQITGDREFALH

-416 NVSLCREAG
+416 DVFLCREAG
-425 IVFDKKIILYQLKN
+425 IVFDKEIILHQLKH

-445 ATLSI
+445 ATSSI
-450 INHAPEEFKADKEI
+450 INHAPEEFKVDKEI

-472 RYVLGKPFLS
+472 WEALLPHNIS
-482 DELILS
+482 NELILS
-488 DKEIIMEGMKHSP
+488 DKEIIMESMKHSP
-501 DALYYASDNLK
+501 NALYYASDNLK
-512 KDRELL
+512 IDRELL
-518 LSALLSKDK
+518 LSALLNKDK
-527 IHSTNRFDEIL
+527 INDTYRFDKIL
-538 DELFQIKLYY
+538 DELF

>member
-1 MEEKLSND
+1 MKNQFAND

-14 ALLAYNGTYLEHA
+14 ALLAYNGTYLQHA

-34 KEIIMAALQSGYS
+34 KEVIMAALKSGYS
-47 LLYEHVSDALKTD
+47 LPYEHVSDALKTD
-60 KDFLLEIVS
+60 RDFLLEMVS
-69 LDAFCLEFFSE
+69 LDAYCLEFFSE

-86 QIVLAAAKNFGDA
+86 QIVLAAAKNSGNA
-99 ALEFGAEKFKTNKN
+99 ALEFGAEKFKKNKN
-113 ILNEVVKNSQ
+113 ILTEVVKNSHN
-123 DALSFLAENEK
+123 ALSFLAENEK

-168 VRNWGLALKYASK
+168 VRNYGNALEYAS
-181 ELQSD
+181 EQLQND
-186 KDVVITA
+186 KDLVITA
-193 VRNKGENLQYAS
+193 VRTNGDALQYAS

-211 KDVALAALLT
+211 KDVAMVALINST
-221 TPIAFGYISEKL
+221 EAFEYVSERL
-233 RSDKEI
+233 QSDKEF
-239 ILHALAQKYM
+239 ILHAIGQKDEDA
-249 YSTGKVINDLD
+249 VDDDLD
-260 FSISDNIPEKLKA
+260 SYISDNIPEKLKA
-273 DKDFVLEMVKV
+273 DKDFVLQMVKV

-293 DELKVDKDV
+293 DELKVDKEV

-310 GKAYTHFEWEEETF
+310 GKAYAHFEWEDETF

-330 LAAASNGGTPSVI
+330 LAAASKGGTPSVI

-359 IPNIAYQARIA
+359 LPSIAYKSRIS

-396 RQIKGDREFALH
+396 RQITGDREFALH

-416 NVSLCREAG
+416 DVFLCREAG
-425 IVFDKKIILYQLKN
+425 IVFDKEIILHQLKH

-445 ATLSI
+445 ATSSI
-450 INHAPEEFKADKEI
+450 INHAPEEFKVDKEI

-472 RYVLGKPFLS
+472 WEALLPHNIS
-482 DELILS
+482 NELILS
-488 DKEIIMEGMKHSP
+488 DKEIIMESMKHSP
-501 DALYYASDNLK
+501 NALYYASDNLK
-512 KDRELL
+512 IDRELL
-518 LSALLSKDK
+518 LSALLNKDK
-527 IHSTNRFDEIL
+527 INDTYRFDKIL
-538 DELFQIKLYY
+538 DELF